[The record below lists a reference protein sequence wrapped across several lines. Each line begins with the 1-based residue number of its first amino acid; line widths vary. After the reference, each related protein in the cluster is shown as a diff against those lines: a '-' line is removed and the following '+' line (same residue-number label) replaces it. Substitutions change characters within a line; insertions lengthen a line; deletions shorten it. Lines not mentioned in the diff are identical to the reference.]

1 MTYKTKIGIA
11 IGVGFGFI
19 IVMSIVM
26 AVFVSNN
33 SGTGKVATT
42 NNVQNNSN
50 LIENNINN
58 NESKTQELIPN
69 TEIEMDFEDVYSIG
83 VKNENDKDFLV
94 KISYDLSY
102 EVVVEF
108 NSIVGFLGYD
118 LQDEIVYLAYNQ
130 DESSIIYTI
139 NLNDNTFSLEAE
151 LENQILNSFYVYENN
166 IYYLTT
172 DNSIFKYNLE
182 EKIEEEICT
191 PEENGTIVSFEFDKE
206 NNRLFLME
214 NITENEQETMY
225 VYKFNLDDNT
235 KEEILNAGFK
245 GEDLLLHNNY
255 LICNLLNTSF
265 YVFNIEN
272 NSLWELRNYRRK

>member
-83 VKNENDKDFLV
+83 IKNENDKDFLV
-94 KISYDLSY
+94 KISDDLSY
-102 EVVVEF
+102 EDVVEL
-108 NSIVGFLGYD
+108 NSIEGFIGYD
-118 LQDEIVYLAYNQ
+118 LQDENVYLAYNQ
-130 DESSIIYTI
+130 DENSIIYTI

-166 IYYLTT
+166 IYYLAT

-182 EKIEEEICT
+182 EKIEEEVCT

-225 VYKFNLDDNT
+225 VYKFNLGDNT
-235 KEEILNAGFK
+235 KEEMLNAGFK

-272 NSLWELRNYRRK
+272 NSLWELRSYRRK

>member
-33 SGTGKVATT
+33 SGTGKVAAT

-58 NESKTQELIPN
+58 NESKTQELISN
-69 TEIEMDFEDVYSIG
+69 TEIEMDFEDVFSIG
-83 VKNENDKDFLV
+83 IKNENDKDFLV
-94 KISYDLSY
+94 KISDDLSY
-102 EVVVEF
+102 EDVVEL
-108 NSIVGFLGYD
+108 NSIDGLIGYD
-118 LQDEIVYLAYNQ
+118 LQDENVYLAYNQ
-130 DESSIIYTI
+130 DESSIIYSI
-139 NLNDNTFSLEAE
+139 NLNDNTFSLEAQ

-225 VYKFNLDDNT
+225 VYKFNLGDNT

>member
-94 KISYDLSY
+94 KISDDLSY
-102 EVVVEF
+102 EDVVEL
-108 NSIVGFLGYD
+108 NSIEGFIGYD
-118 LQDEIVYLAYNQ
+118 LQDENVYLAYNQ
-130 DESSIIYTI
+130 DENSIIYSI

-182 EKIEEEICT
+182 ETIEEEICT

>member
-94 KISYDLSY
+94 KISDDLSY
-102 EVVVEF
+102 EDVVEL
-108 NSIVGFLGYD
+108 NSIEGFIGYD
-118 LQDEIVYLAYNQ
+118 LQDENVYLAYNQ
-130 DESSIIYTI
+130 DENSIIYSI

>member
-33 SGTGKVATT
+33 SGTGKVAAT

-58 NESKTQELIPN
+58 NESKTQELISN

-83 VKNENDKDFLV
+83 IKNENDKDFLV
-94 KISYDLSY
+94 KISDDLSY
-102 EVVVEF
+102 EDVVEL
-108 NSIVGFLGYD
+108 NSIDGFIGYD
-118 LQDEIVYLAYNQ
+118 LQDENVYLAYNQ
-130 DESSIIYTI
+130 DENSIIYSI
-139 NLNDNTFSLEAE
+139 NLNVYTFSLEAE

-225 VYKFNLDDNT
+225 VYKFNLGDNT

>member
-33 SGTGKVATT
+33 SGTGKVAAT

-94 KISYDLSY
+94 KISDDLSY
-102 EVVVEF
+102 EDVVEL
-108 NSIVGFLGYD
+108 NSIEGFIGYD
-118 LQDEIVYLAYNQ
+118 LQDENVYLAYNQ
-130 DESSIIYTI
+130 DENSIIYSI

>member
-94 KISYDLSY
+94 KISDDLSY
-102 EVVVEF
+102 EDVVEL
-108 NSIVGFLGYD
+108 NSIDGFIGYD
-118 LQDEIVYLAYNQ
+118 LQDENVYLAYNQ
-130 DESSIIYTI
+130 DESSIIYSI

-151 LENQILNSFYVYENN
+151 LENQILNSFYIYENN

-182 EKIEEEICT
+182 EKIEEEICI
-191 PEENGTIVSFEFDKE
+191 PEENGAIVSFEFDIE

>member
-83 VKNENDKDFLV
+83 IKNENDKDFLV
-94 KISYDLSY
+94 KISDDLSY
-102 EVVVEF
+102 EDVVEL
-108 NSIVGFLGYD
+108 NSIEGFIGYD
-118 LQDEIVYLAYNQ
+118 LQDENVYLAYNQ
-130 DESSIIYTI
+130 DENSIIYSI

>member
-94 KISYDLSY
+94 KISDDLSY
-102 EVVVEF
+102 EDVVEL
-108 NSIVGFLGYD
+108 NSIDGFIGYD
-118 LQDEIVYLAYNQ
+118 LQDENVYLAYNQ
-130 DESSIIYTI
+130 DESSIIYSI

-151 LENQILNSFYVYENN
+151 LENQILNSFYIYENN
-166 IYYLTT
+166 IYYLIT

-182 EKIEEEICT
+182 EKIEEEICI
-191 PEENGTIVSFEFDKE
+191 PEENGAIVSFEFDKE

>member
-94 KISYDLSY
+94 KISDDLSY
-102 EVVVEF
+102 EDVVEL
-108 NSIVGFLGYD
+108 NSIDGFIGYD
-118 LQDEIVYLAYNQ
+118 LQDENVYLAYNQ
-130 DESSIIYTI
+130 DESSIIYSI

-151 LENQILNSFYVYENN
+151 LENQILNSFYIYENN

-182 EKIEEEICT
+182 EKIEEEICI
-191 PEENGTIVSFEFDKE
+191 PEENGAIVSFEFDKE

>member
-58 NESKTQELIPN
+58 NESKTQELISN

-83 VKNENDKDFLV
+83 IKNENDKDFLV
-94 KISYDLSY
+94 KISDDLSY
-102 EVVVEF
+102 EDVVEL
-108 NSIVGFLGYD
+108 NSIDGFIGYD
-118 LQDEIVYLAYNQ
+118 LQDENVYLAYNQ
-130 DESSIIYTI
+130 DENSIIYSI

>member
-33 SGTGKVATT
+33 SGTGKVAAT

-58 NESKTQELIPN
+58 NESKTQELISN

-83 VKNENDKDFLV
+83 IKNENDKDFLV
-94 KISYDLSY
+94 KISDDLSY
-102 EVVVEF
+102 EDVVEL
-108 NSIVGFLGYD
+108 NSIDGFIGYD
-118 LQDEIVYLAYNQ
+118 LQDENVYLAYNQ
-130 DESSIIYTI
+130 DENSIIYSI

>member
-50 LIENNINN
+50 LIENNLNN

-69 TEIEMDFEDVYSIG
+69 TEIEMNFEDVYSIG
-83 VKNENDKDFLV
+83 IKNENDKDFLV
-94 KISYDLSY
+94 KISDDLSY
-102 EVVVEF
+102 EEVVEL
-108 NSIVGFLGYD
+108 NSIEGFTGYD
-118 LQDEIVYLAYNQ
+118 LQDETVYLAYNQ
-130 DESSIIYTI
+130 DEKSIIYTI
-139 NLNDNTFSLEAE
+139 DLNDNTFSLEAE

-182 EKIEEEICT
+182 EEIEEEICT
-191 PEENGTIVSFEFDKE
+191 PEENEIIVSFEFDKE

-225 VYKFNLDDNT
+225 VYKFNLSDNT